1 MSSHVK
7 MLPENLT
14 PRYPEQDLQRAKV
27 LEACSRQ
34 YCARIA
40 DDGNAES
47 NTREKGKVSL
57 AGVAKRVL
65 ELCENERS
73 QVSLYS

>member
-65 ELCENERS
+65 ELCENERRGGWFI
-73 QVSLYS
+73 